1 MPGSFISASTPS
13 LTLATGVGGH
23 ATSTIG
29 AAGSSSSPTSIIS
42 NPGSSSKSGN
52 QVVFEHGHNCRRRY
66 WWHHGTHN
74 HWRPLVLLPMEAKTL
89 IYSICSVQ
97 DRSRDVYS
105 AAGVANGPGGLTPT
119 VIGRKVDIRVWDT
132 WVTSEALCAFSFS
145 FLESCSMCTHMCT
158 FFQDPNDPSMYP
170 GYQKVP
176 TTDVQVPA
184 VPYKAGLNG
193 NTVGRNT
200 IGKNTLSGN
209 TLNGNTLG
217 GYHGL
222 PTV

>member
-1 MPGSFISASTPS
+1 
-13 LTLATGVGGH
+13 
-23 ATSTIG
+23 
-29 AAGSSSSPTSIIS
+29 
-42 NPGSSSKSGN
+42 
-52 QVVFEHGHNCRRRY
+52 
-66 WWHHGTHN
+66 
-74 HWRPLVLLPMEAKTL
+74 
-89 IYSICSVQ
+89 
-97 DRSRDVYS
+97 
-105 AAGVANGPGGLTPT
+105 
-119 VIGRKVDIRVWDT
+119 
-132 WVTSEALCAFSFS
+132 
-145 FLESCSMCTHMCT
+145 MCTHMCT